1 MCSKCLWAGTT
12 CGTCCM
18 RTAQLRWNGDRG
30 KGIATLLA
38 LGTYAPLWSFSHE
51 SHRSWSRSLIHR
63 RPLHQFLQKEG
74 CVKLNT
80 QLSSYK
86 LTFKAREQ
94 LSWANN
100 TFRNFHSIPIFP
112 SPALTQR
119 QKELKYFLG
128 WNYSKDYITNSLNV
142 SLNMILSNCYK
153 VQTLTTSALSLACP
167 TNLSVHSE

>member
-1 MCSKCLWAGTT
+1 MCSKCLWAGVV

-18 RTAQLRWNGDRG
+18 GTSQLRRNGDRG

-38 LGTYAPLWSFSHE
+38 LETYALLWSFSHE

-63 RPLHQFLQKEG
+63 RPLHQFVQKEG

-80 QLSSYK
+80 QWSSYK
-86 LTFKAREQ
+86 LTFKAREH

-100 TFRNFHSIPIFP
+100 TFRNFCSIQIFS

-119 QKELKYFLG
+119 QKELLKNFLG
-128 WNYSKDYITNSLNV
+128 RNYSKDHITNSLNV
-142 SLNMILSNCYK
+142 SLNMILSNVHCYLK
-153 VQTLTTSALSLACP
+153 PQTLTTLPSL
-167 TNLSVHSE
+167 